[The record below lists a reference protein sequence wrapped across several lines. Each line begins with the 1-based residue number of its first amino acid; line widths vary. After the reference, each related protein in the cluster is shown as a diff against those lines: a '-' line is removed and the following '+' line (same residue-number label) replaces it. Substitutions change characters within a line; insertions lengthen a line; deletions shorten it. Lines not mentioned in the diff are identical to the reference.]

1 MSLESCFEVSSAAK
15 LRFNEHNLTAVCV
28 LPHHQSCHKYKV
40 HFGTFCGHLN
50 VPYVFDEMGI
60 VLGSVRRQTLLDASS
75 LLPCLPSF
83 RVDAFSVNMLYLS
96 VFTSRWCKHVISS
109 IFCVKISPY
118 LNVSTFDQTSIV
130 LESARRRASLD
141 ASPQKSVGVHGHT
154 SELCD
159 KVLADR
165 YDTSS
170 SLSVKRVPTRTWPR
184 SHVHY
189 LLRLPMPHFPPEVN
203 IFRFFYC
210 YMYFFILYIN
220 MPVSYTHL
228 TLPTICSV

>member
-109 IFCVKISPY
+109 IFCVNISPY

-141 ASPQKSVGVHGHT
+141 ASPERASVVGDHGHT
-154 SELCD
+154 SKLYDEL
-159 KVLADR
+159 LAGMT
-165 YDTSS
+165 TSS
-170 SLSVKRVPTRTWPR
+170 SLNAKLVPTRTWPR
-184 SHVHY
+184 
-189 LLRLPMPHFPPEVN
+189 
-203 IFRFFYC
+203 
-210 YMYFFILYIN
+210 
-220 MPVSYTHL
+220 
-228 TLPTICSV
+228 